1 MGLLFLFL
9 NMKLAIFILFSVLCQ
24 HANARGT
31 IYEVT
36 GKPEPLVTCP
46 PGYFGKPPSCSCFE
60 DNTAYFGNNA
70 KFGFDNLQPSRL
82 ACQKSCMDHPK
93 CEFWTWGK
101 GTPVGQC
108 YLKHTRDNVT
118 PGLDRYI
125 SGSKQCPLPEVT
137 GECQCG
143 RKQTGNQESGDYII
157 NGQQADNNEYPWMVY
172 MLVARTND
180 MFLWGGS
187 LISNKWILTAAHCTD
202 GRWLSDIQIF
212 LGLYNTKNLGNKKSR
227 NIVEIINHPKFDWIE
242 DPDPKIGLK
251 KINYDFT
258 LLKMQEPVDFFT
270 DQHIRPIC
278 LPTNPSNQYEGCP
291 AIATGWGRINMCPE
305 QYPDELQEIEME
317 AMTND
322 KCKEF
327 HKNPITSQSICAHV
341 PGQGGRIGAGD
352 SGGPLIVNVGGYY
365 ELVGVSSWKSN
376 DCLVNTAMP
385 SVFARVTTIIRWI
398 NENTK
403 DDWTSCPRK

>member
-9 NMKLAIFILFSVLCQ
+9 NMKLAILILFSVLCQ

-31 IYEVT
+31 MYEVT
-36 GKPEPLVTCP
+36 GKPEPSVTCP

-60 DNTAYFGNNA
+60 DNTAYYGNNA

-101 GTPVGQC
+101 GTPVGPC
-108 YLKHTRDNVT
+108 YLKHTRDNET

-157 NGQQADNNEYPWMVY
+157 NGQQADYNEYPWMVY
-172 MLVARTND
+172 MLVAGTND
-180 MFLWGGS
+180 MFLCGGS

-202 GRWLSDIQIF
+202 GSKASDIQIF

-227 NIVEIINHPKFDWIE
+227 NIVEIINHPNYELVFK
-242 DPDPKIGLK
+242 PDGEIK
-251 KINYDFT
+251 KINFDFA
-258 LLKMQEPVDFFT
+258 LLKMQEPVDFIT
-270 DQHIRPIC
+270 NQHIRPIC
-278 LPTNPSNQYEGCP
+278 LPTNPSGQYEGSQ
-291 AIATGWGRINMCPE
+291 AIATGWGLINNCE
-305 QYPDELQEIEME
+305 VQNPDKLQEINLEVLSNKRCQE
-317 AMTND
+317 LVDNVS
-322 KCKEF
+322 
-327 HKNPITSQSICAHV
+327 ITKHNICANV
-341 PGQGGRIGAGD
+341 PGQVGGTASGD

-365 ELVGVSSWKSN
+365 ELVGVTSGGN
-376 DCLVNTAMP
+376 PAIAT
-385 SVFARVTTIIRWI
+385 VFARVTSIIGWI
-398 NENTK
+398 RLSTK